1 VKTLKGKTMER
12 EREREDSAIIQEKL

>member
-12 EREREDSAIIQEKL
+12 EREREDSTIIQEKL